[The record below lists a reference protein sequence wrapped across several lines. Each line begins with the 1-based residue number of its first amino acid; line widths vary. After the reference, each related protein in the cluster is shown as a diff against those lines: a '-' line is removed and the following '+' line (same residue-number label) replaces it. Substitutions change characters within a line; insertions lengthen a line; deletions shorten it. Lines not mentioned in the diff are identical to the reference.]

1 MAAEI
6 DDAMRVAV
14 RADARAADDMAA
26 IALRDGANAARAG
39 TTAAAKSGALQ
50 TFKNNIVSFFR
61 GDGRAAIQ
69 STDDAVTLIG
79 NQKTAL
85 KSENPAAISAS
96 EKTAIDGAAAGRTA
110 GAENLAKSKF
120 SLPSGTTLAGV
131 GLTAYATYSLI
142 TWQATDGKTIQIT
155 DVKRLDAQRVQIT
168 YNPPSTLGFGI
179 RVNDTLDFSG
189 CSSSRCTVPALG
201 NGERVDSLIDD
212 HNLIIL
218 KTIADPNAAPT
229 GTPSSTSPSGSPV
242 PAPATLS
249 GSWGSAVVHSSFS
262 NQFVGSVADTTALV
276 VGSAATVL
284 TTGVTALAPG
294 VANALNTIVN
304 AAAPVAGNLLGAAGG
319 AVKQG
324 FCAIVPFMCDT
335 TFLMILAAVCAC
347 LILGGGAFM
356 LISKKK

>member
-1 MAAEI
+1 MV
-6 DDAMRVAV
+6 DR
-14 RADARAADDMAA
+14 RAGLRHRLHLHENPQPGRPVQGVYAAAD
-26 IALRDGANAARAG
+26 
-39 TTAAAKSGALQ
+39 
-50 TFKNNIVSFFR
+50 
-61 GDGRAAIQ
+61 GR
-69 STDDAVTLIG
+69 
-79 NQKTAL
+79 
-85 KSENPAAISAS
+85 E
-96 EKTAIDGAAAGRTA
+96 A
-110 GAENLAKSKF
+110 GATNVVASKF
-120 SLPSGTTLAGV
+120 GMPSAKVLAGV
-131 GLTAYATYSLI
+131 AVAGYVSYALFGMDS
-142 TWQATDGKTIQIT
+142 TDGKTIQIT
-155 DVKRLDAQRVQIT
+155 AVKRLDAQRVQIT
-168 YNPPSTLGFGI
+168 YNPPNFAAFAI

-218 KTIADPNAAPT
+218 KTIADPNAVPT

-249 GSWGSAVVHSSFS
+249 GSWGSAVVHSSLS
-262 NQFVGSVADTTALV
+262 TQFIGAVSDTTALV

-284 TTGVTALAPG
+284 TTGTQALAPG
-294 VANALNTIVN
+294 VANALNTVIN
-304 AAAPVAGNLLGAAGG
+304 SAAPVAGNLLGAAGN
-319 AVKQG
+319 AAKQG